1 MFRTTL
7 FCVVLALFLVSLAG
21 CNKAAS
27 PDPAADDLLL
37 RAQQA
42 AVAEEML
49 WQNAPGGEA
58 RYADSLDELLAYD
71 ASLTDDPQITFQ
83 FDAVNEGYRFRVYR
97 RANGPRVVCEPEAG
111 CKVMKSEK

>member
-1 MFRTTL
+1 MFRITL
-7 FCVVLALFLVSLAG
+7 FFAVFVWFLVSLAG
-21 CNKAAS
+21 CSKAAS

-37 RAQQA
+37 RAQKA

-58 RYADSLDELLAYD
+58 HYAGSLDELLEYD

-97 RANGPRVVCEPEAG
+97 GANGPQVVCDQEAG
-111 CKVMKSEK
+111 CKTMKNEK